1 MHMGVGRRGQLLEKE
16 NTLTVSRGQ
25 LLENTN
31 TLTICRIL
39 CAVNVWRKVLVYA
52 DAYAII
58 FWIVY
63 GRGYAVY
70 ILAVFS
76 V

>member
-1 MHMGVGRRGQLLEKE
+1 MLLVILRDVGLR
-16 NTLTVSRGQ
+16 
-25 LLENTN
+25 
-31 TLTICRIL
+31 RIL
-39 CAVNVWRKVLVYA
+39 CAVSVRRKVLVYA

-58 FWIVY
+58 FWVIY
-63 GRGYAVY
+63 GREYAVY